1 MDSKASLADLQRDF
15 LAGSSNSMP
24 LAGTIYWLIVGIAS
38 LYVTPNAV
46 AYIVLLG
53 SGMILPAGLMIDKL
67 RRGGKPRP
75 GDAKN
80 PLSAMFIKSTAV
92 VLLLWPFVIIA
103 ANVAK
108 DPNLIVLG
116 GAVLM
121 ALVWIPYGNL
131 ADDPVG
137 MQHAI
142 ARPAACYLAYGF
154 APEPYTAAAISAV
167 VVVSYLYNFLFMK
180 RPG

>member
-1 MDSKASLADLQRDF
+1 MDSNSSLKELQGDF

-24 LAGTIYWLIVGIAS
+24 LAGTIYWLIVGVAS
-38 LYVTPNAV
+38 LYVTPNTV

-67 RRGGKPRP
+67 RRGGQPRP

-80 PLSAMFIKSTAV
+80 PLLGMYIKSTAV
-92 VLLLWPFVIIA
+92 VLVLWPFVIMA

-142 ARPAACYLAYGF
+142 ARPAACYLAYWL
-154 APEPYTAAAISAV
+154 APEPYTATAISAV
-167 VVVSYLYNFLFMK
+167 VVVSYLYNFIFMK